1 MVIKRERF
9 FIKKGSFTIRSKR
22 VVQISAMTANVF
34 VWSSSENSNN
44 RSWVLYMGNGY
55 RSASGKFNHL
65 LRAMFPALLIKNYE
79 I

>member
-44 RSWVLYMGNGY
+44 NS
-55 RSASGKFNHL
+55 
-65 LRAMFPALLIKNYE
+65 
-79 I
+79 